1 MNKPE
6 HRTGRHWLLPCIVL
20 LIIGVLV
27 TAVCLALSE
36 QDATPDPLH
45 TNPTT
50 HNQGISQ
57 SPDPTEPNAETQGTF
72 PVTEPVDGT
81 QPSTEPPAPEAT
93 EPVTSSTAEPE
104 KQLVCRLYSFYTGAY
119 VEDGS
124 DEPIENVAAL
134 LISNGSDR
142 YLDLAQLIYDLDGRE
157 AIFTVTGLPA
167 GSSAWVLEAN
177 RMSADAGTT
186 FTHKNTLTSFRDDAV
201 NDLEG
206 LELSFNETMLKATN
220 TTDQP
225 FKNVTVYYKTL
236 HEDGNFL
243 GGITYMTVF
252 GDLEPGKSAEKIAGH
267 FHPDQS
273 QIVRIGYTV

>member
-50 HNQGISQ
+50 HNHGISQ

-81 QPSTEPPAPEAT
+81 QPSTEPPAPDAT

-104 KQLVCRLYSFYTGAY
+104 KQLVCRLYSFYRGAY

-124 DEPIENVAAL
+124 DEPVENVAAL

-167 GSSAWVLEAN
+167 GASAWVLEAN

-206 LELSFNETMLKATN
+206 LELSFNGTMLKATN

-225 FKNVTVYYKTL
+225 FKNVAVYYKTL

-252 GDLEPGKSAEKIAGH
+252 GDLEPGQSAEKIAGH

>member
-36 QDATPDPLH
+36 QDATSDPLH

-81 QPSTEPPAPEAT
+81 QPSTEPPVPEAT

-104 KQLVCRLYSFYTGAY
+104 KQLVCRLYSFYRGAY

-124 DEPIENVAAL
+124 DEPVENVAAL

-206 LELSFNETMLKATN
+206 LELSFNGTMLKATN

-252 GDLEPGKSAEKIAGH
+252 GDLEPGQSAEKIAGH
-267 FHPDQS
+267 FHPDRS